1 MLIDKQ
7 LSTKKFCSWHASR
20 LTWYPQ
26 PRSIFRMSREVTPNP
41 RSVTSRRY
49 RAPTAWWS
57 MYNDGDDD
65 DETTTKRWWWWW
77 WSKSRSRIC
86 ERNFN
91 YETRWWWWWYVSV
104 TDLWYILHSRWWW
117 WWWSSLVHRSVN
129 GTSIMKKDD
138 GDDDMFLSQICSIYF
153 DRKMGWWWWWWSS
166 LVHRSVNGPSI
177 AKKDDGGG
185 NMFLSVVCQIYFDRK
200 IRWWWWWW
208 WSGLVH
214 RSVNGTSS
222 MKKVMVMV
230 ICFSHW
236 CILYTAIEK

>member
-1 MLIDKQ
+1 MYKV
-7 LSTKKFCSWHASR
+7 FCSWQASR

-26 PRSIFRMSREVTPNP
+26 SRSIFSMSRGVTPSP

-104 TDLWYILHSRWWW
+104 TDLLYILRSKNEMMVMMMIESRSQICEQSFTYERTWWW
-117 WWWSSLVHRSVN
+117 WWCVSITDLWYILRSKN
-129 GTSIMKKDD
+129 
-138 GDDDMFLSQICSIYF
+138 
-153 DRKMGWWWWWWSS
+153 
-166 LVHRSVNGPSI
+166 
-177 AKKDDGGG
+177 
-185 NMFLSVVCQIYFDRK
+185 
-200 IRWWWWWW
+200 
-208 WSGLVH
+208 
-214 RSVNGTSS
+214 
-222 MKKVMVMV
+222 
-230 ICFSHW
+230 
-236 CILYTAIEK
+236 E